1 MHEHHVSVTCTG
13 GHATAAV
20 FSYSAVANAK
30 LAAELS
36 KAIIAENKRQAAITV
51 TVPGGYARA
60 VVEDE
65 TEAEGVTLAGL
76 LNAAILKASDNWRP
90 SH

>member
-1 MHEHHVSVTCTG
+1 MREHFVSVTCTG
-13 GHATAAV
+13 GRATAVV
-20 FSYSAVANAK
+20 FSYSAAANAK

-36 KAIIAENKRQAAITV
+36 AAIIAENKRQAAITV
-51 TVPGGYARA
+51 TVPGGFARA

-76 LNAAILKASDNWRP
+76 LNAAILKASENWRP
-90 SH
+90 SR